1 MKKILLI
8 ASALLLTS
16 VVFAQKTPCNLT
28 EETKDGKT
36 MYRGERNYVGTNYDD
51 FRVCIQYLY
60 DGENHCLELTLDS
73 KNPLTVEE
81 NSIAYIQLAEDLEVE
96 LKLSQIITN
105 TKNGKIGCRYALDEK
120 QKEIFAQKTIT
131 AIYFST
137 KEYSQIEIPE
147 LNKYTAKKLMERF
160 NCGINTIGK

>member
-51 FRVCIQYLY
+51 LRVCVQYLY
-60 DGENHCLELTLDS
+60 DGENHCLELTLDT
-73 KNPLTVEE
+73 KLTLTPQEK
-81 NSIAYIQLAEDLEVE
+81 SIAYIQLANDTEEE
-96 LKLSQIITN
+96 LVLSKIVTN
-105 TKNGKIGCRYALDEK
+105 SKNNKIGCRYALTESQ
-120 QKEIFAQKTIT
+120 QKIFSQTTIT

-137 KEYSQIEIPE
+137 KEYSQIEIAE

>member
-8 ASALLLTS
+8 VTALLLTS
-16 VVFAQKTPCNLT
+16 LSFAQKTPCNLI
-28 EETKDGKT
+28 EEQENGKT

-60 DGENHCLELTLDS
+60 DGENHCLELTLDY
-73 KNPLTVEE
+73 KQPLTVEE
-81 NSIAYIQLAEDLEVE
+81 KSVAYIQFPNDEEVE